1 MAYTYLIGWVKQNI
15 YYYGARYA
23 KGCDPSDLWVKY
35 FTSSDRVKQIREEY
49 GEPDIIQ
56 VRHQFDN
63 KNDCLKWEEKVI
75 RRIDAVNNPKW
86 LNLQNAGSTF
96 HNNGFPRDNICRD
109 RIREARQ
116 KRFEED
122 PEFRE
127 KVQML
132 AREVSQRE
140 EVRKAIKDKA
150 IERFKDPKARQV
162 NIDTHNTE
170 EYKKRTSDIHK
181 AQYANDEKYRRT
193 HQASINTQEYRDLQS
208 KLTRER
214 MQDPE
219 NRKKISESMK
229 ASLASPEKR
238 QKMSEAAKISSA
250 KRIATRERNKAMKL
264 LKEDPQ

>member
-1 MAYTYLIGWVKQNI
+1 MAYTYLIGWSKHNL

-23 KGCDPSDLWVKY
+23 KGCDPKDIWVKY
-35 FTSSDRVKQIREEY
+35 FTSSNRVKQIREDF
-49 GEPDIIQ
+49 GEPDVIQ

-63 KNDCLKWEEKVI
+63 KTDCLKWEEKVI
-75 RRIDAVNNPKW
+75 RRIKAVNDPKW
-86 LNLQNAGSTF
+86 LNLQNAGSSF
-96 HNNGFPRDNICRD
+96 HHNGFPRDNVCRD

-122 PEFRE
+122 SEFRE

-140 EVRKAIKDKA
+140 EVRKAISDKA
-150 IERFKDPKARQV
+150 IERYKDPEFRQV

-170 EYKKRTSDIHK
+170 EYITAARDRQIENYQT
-181 AQYANDEKYRRT
+181 NEKFRENYYSSM
-193 HQASINTQEYRDLQS
+193 QSQEYRDLQS
-208 KLTRER
+208 KLSRER
-214 MQDPE
+214 AQDPE
-219 NRKKISESMK
+219 YKKMISDSMK
-229 ASLASPEKR
+229 AALSSPEKR